1 MSIAKPFTFV
11 ANTYAKASEVNAD
24 FDIVYS
30 QVNTNISNIAQ
41 NAADIDNLE
50 NNKANINGS
59 TAHRFA
65 VADAIS
71 NGDAINKQSLMKAIG
86 NSIDIISGFV
96 ITKDSGSPNDT
107 ILVYAGSCYD
117 STSTVVLSTSSNIS
131 KKNSPQSANSTY
143 YVYVIG
149 NATGSQTDILISTS
163 STTPTFPSGYT
174 MFRRIGYFTT
184 DSSANIDYIGFYGIN
199 NADDKS
205 LSNIINAV
213 MPDYSKR
220 TTFSVSGGTIPY
232 DCKFVFYSGSTLYD
246 GLSGVIIK
254 INDNIEYIVRTH
266 DYAAT
271 TPSYVAYLPKGASV
285 SIQTGTG
292 TTSGY
297 YAFIIPLKGA
307 AL

>member
-11 ANTYAKASEVNAD
+11 ANTFAKASEVNAD
-24 FDIVYS
+24 FDTVYS

-41 NAADIDNLE
+41 NATDIDNLE

-65 VADAIS
+65 VADAVS

-86 NSIDIISGFV
+86 NSIGIISGFV

-117 STSTVVLSTSSNIS
+117 STSSVVLSTSSNIS

-174 MFRRIGYFTT
+174 LFRIIGYFTT

-199 NADDKS
+199 NTGNKATVAYTTKVYQNDKNGYII
-205 LSNIINAV
+205 LSNNLCIQWGFVTTTNVSNTVSLLKTYANTNYLVLTTLQLQDTGPYAQVVNTLTTSSFKTWETNA
-213 MPDYSKR
+213 D
-220 TTFSVSGGTIPY
+220 
-232 DCKFVFYSGSTLYD
+232 L
-246 GLSGVIIK
+246 
-254 INDNIEYIVRTH
+254 
-266 DYAAT
+266 
-271 TPSYVAYLPKGASV
+271 
-285 SIQTGTG
+285 GTG
-292 TTSGY
+292 FWWLTIGY
-297 YAFIIPLKGA
+297 IS
-307 AL
+307 

>member
-24 FDIVYS
+24 FDTVYS
-30 QVNTNISNIAQ
+30 QVNTNISDIAQ

-59 TAHRFA
+59 TAQRFA
-65 VADAIS
+65 VADAVS

-86 NSIDIISGFV
+86 NSIAIISGFV

-117 STSTVVLSTSSNIS
+117 STSSVVLSTSSNIS

-163 STTPTFPSGYT
+163 STTPTLPSGYT
-174 MFRRIGYFTT
+174 LFRRIGYFTT
-184 DSSANIDYIGFYGIN
+184 DSSAHIDYIGFCGIN
-199 NADDKS
+199 NAGDKS
-205 LSNIINAV
+205 INGILDNI
-213 MPDYSKR
+213 MPDYSRR
-220 TTFSVSGGTIPY
+220 TTFSNSGGTIPY
-232 DCKFVFYSGSTLYD
+232 NCKLIVYTGTNMLD
-246 GLSGVIIK
+246 GTAGMKITVNGVI
-254 INDNIEYIVRTH
+254 EYMVRANE
-266 DYAAT
+266 YEAT
-271 TPSYVAYLPKGASV
+271 TGSYVGYLPKGAV
-285 SIQTGTG
+285 VGIQMYGGTP
-292 TTSGY
+292 SSNFHAY
-297 YAFIIPLKGA
+297 IVPLKGVN
-307 AL
+307 